1 MQNFP
6 STEVFVQTAEIQI
19 LCVRER
25 ERERDR
31 VQKLK
36 LLLLAMS
43 SMIHIFTMAK

>member
-19 LCVRER
+19 LCVW